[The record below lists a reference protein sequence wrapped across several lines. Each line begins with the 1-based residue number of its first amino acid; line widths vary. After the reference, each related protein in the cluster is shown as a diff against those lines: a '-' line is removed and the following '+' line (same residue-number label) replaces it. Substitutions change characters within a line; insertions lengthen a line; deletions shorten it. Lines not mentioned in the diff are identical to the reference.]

1 MKSKKWPEGLTE
13 YLQKHAA
20 GRSTYELTDM
30 VNKEFGANTIDREKL
45 RNYMKARKIKNGL
58 NFRFKPGQQSFNK
71 GKKIE
76 EFMSPEGIENSK
88 KTRFKKGDRPHNECE
103 IGEERINTDGYIIV
117 KIKNE
122 GIQRERWAFKHR
134 LIWEEKR
141 GPIPKGKMIEFLDGN
156 KLNVDIKNLILT
168 DRREHLELNRLNNF
182 KPRDNAT
189 ITKAQL
195 NLAKLKIA
203 IKDTKEG
210 RKHERRNENNNKRD
224 IERN

>member
-1 MKSKKWPEGLTE
+1 MKSKKWPDDLTE

-30 VNKEFGANTIDREKL
+30 VNKKYGANTINREQL

-58 NFRFKPGQQSFNK
+58 NFRFKPGQESFNK
-71 GKKIE
+71 GKKQI

-88 KTRFKKGDRPHNECE
+88 KTRFKKGDRPINECE
-103 IGEERINTDGYIIV
+103 LGETRKTRDGYMIK

-122 GIQRERWAFKHR
+122 GTQHERWVPMHR
-134 LIWEEKR
+134 LIWEKEK
-141 GPIPKGKMIEFLDGN
+141 GPIPKGKMIEFADGN
-156 KLNVDIKNLILT
+156 KLNLDINNLILV
-168 DRREHLELNRLNNF
+168 DRREHLELNRINKF
-182 KPRDNAT
+182 KPRSNAAL
-189 ITKAQL
+189 TKAQL
-195 NLAKLKIA
+195 NLAKLNIA

-210 RKHERRNENNNKRD
+210 KKNGCRKQNNNKRD